1 MINKGHPLTM
11 DALADGLVLYAHGDY
26 LHEIMRMFNAAKG
39 GRFRRFERGGWIR
52 IER

>member
-39 GRFRRFERGGWIR
+39 RFRRFERGWIR